1 VTELAR
7 IDTEVRGEAC
17 LVRAHGEIDLSNA
30 GQLLAAIESAMPSGA
45 HELVLDLTGVSYLDS
60 AGVALVLRLSGR
72 LQGRRQEMSLVA
84 PEGSP
89 VRAVL
94 EVAGVPKVLPVL
106 DRAAEE

>member
-1 VTELAR
+1 MTELAR

-60 AGVALVLRLSGR
+60 AGVALVLAASAALHYLVEKPVERRL
-72 LQGRRQEMSLVA
+72 RRI
-84 PEGSP
+84 P
-89 VRAVL
+89 V
-94 EVAGVPKVLPVL
+94 GT
-106 DRAAEE
+106 